1 MGSILAIVFPIYA
14 ALGIGYGAV
23 RWRWFRAGDLPVL
36 GRYVMAVA
44 LPALLFRA
52 VATRPLAEVFH
63 PGYLAVYAAGGLAT
77 IALAFV
83 WFSWTAPDR
92 GRRGVAVLGSACPN
106 SGFIGYPMMLLAFPE
121 VAAQVLAL
129 SMLVENILLIPLML
143 MILDSGTRASDAGA
157 SDAGASD
164 AGDSSTGASGA
175 RPGAALKRLALDLL
189 KRPMIVGLLCG
200 LAVSV
205 AGLSL
210 PAALVRLLDM
220 LAASAAPLSLFV
232 IGGSLAGL
240 PMTGNRILA
249 VQIAVA
255 KLVAQPGLTLLAA
268 LGFGALGMAALPPN
282 LFAGLILTAAL
293 PMMGIYTVLAQE
305 RGLGGAAS
313 IAMLVATTAGFFT
326 LSALLAW
333 FT

>member
-1 MGSILAIVFPIYA
+1 MASILAIIFPIYA
-14 ALGIGYGAV
+14 ALAIGYGAV
-23 RWRWFRAGDLPVL
+23 RWRWFRASDLPVL
-36 GRYVMAVA
+36 GRYVMAIA

-63 PGYLAVYAAGGLAT
+63 PGYIAIYAAGGLAT
-77 IALAFV
+77 IALAFA
-83 WFSWTAPDR
+83 WFSFAAPDR
-92 GRRGVAVLGSACPN
+92 GRRGVAVLGSACAN
-106 SGFIGYPMMLLAFPE
+106 SGFIGYPMMLLALPD

-129 SMLVENILLIPLML
+129 NMLVENVLLIPVML
-143 MILDSGTRASDAGA
+143 VILDMGTQDSGTGPVTVAQ
-157 SDAGASD
+157 
-164 AGDSSTGASGA
+164 
-175 RPGAALKRLALDLL
+175 RLAMDLV
-189 KRPMIVGLLCG
+189 KRPMIIGLLCG
-200 LAVSV
+200 LAMSAV
-205 AGLSL
+205 GLSL
-210 PAALVRLLDM
+210 PAPLVRLLDM

-240 PMTGNRILA
+240 PMKGNRVLA
-249 VQIAVA
+249 VQIAAA
-255 KLVAQPGLTLLAA
+255 KLIAQPGLTFLVA
-268 LGFGALGMAALPPN
+268 LGFGAIGMATLPPD